1 MLVGTGDPAAACST
15 LITELQ
21 NSHINKDYMSGNN
34 LHIASMQHG
43 VLHIADYAKT
53 LLSRKET

>member
-15 LITELQ
+15 LIAELQ
-21 NSHINKDYMSGNN
+21 NPHINADYMNGNN

-43 VLHIADYAKT
+43 VLHVADYAKT
-53 LLSRKET
+53 VLD